1 LPSPHCSGKK
11 SVWDKAGFFLGILRL
26 GIGLIAACIY
36 LAAPADAQLRPGR
49 TETSLPE
56 QPPPQAKPVQAKPV
70 QKKPVQSKPA
80 QAKKSQAKQVPAKA
94 PVKKPAEPL
103 QLTPQATPQTKLAPN
118 ATSAPVMAL
127 PQASEPERRGLMHRP
142 DPFTPAQRI
151 TLAKIN
157 QTYNAAREMSGIF
170 TQVESNGS
178 ATSGRFFISKPG
190 RIRFVYDPP
199 SNLDIVAD
207 GTQLAIRD
215 KKLGTQD
222 VYQLWQ
228 TPLRYLLKENIDLL
242 EDARVVSILQDTN
255 VVTVSIDEDVAMT
268 QGRLTLYFS
277 ASDYKLQQWTVTDG
291 RGMETSVAVTKLEVN
306 KPNDQR
312 LFAL

>member
-1 LPSPHCSGKK
+1 
-11 SVWDKAGFFLGILRL
+11 LGTLRFCIVL
-26 GIGLIAACIY
+26 GAVFAAM
-36 LAAPADAQLRPGR
+36 AWHASAQGLRPGMV
-49 TETSLPE
+49 ETQELP
-56 QPPPQAKPVQAKPV
+56 QSD
-70 QKKPVQSKPA
+70 KKPAPAKPA
-80 QAKKSQAKQVPAKA
+80 QAKATQAKPVKAGTKPAKQA
-94 PVKKPAEPL
+94 QGKPPVAVKKPAGPM
-103 QLTPQATPQTKLAPN
+103 QLTPQAVHQTKAAPD
-118 ATSAPVMAL
+118 ATPAPAMVL
-127 PQASEPERRGLMHRP
+127 PQAAPEPERRGLLHRA
-142 DPFTPAQRI
+142 DPFTPAQRT

-157 QTYNAAREMSGIF
+157 QSYNAAREMSGIF
-170 TQVESNGS
+170 TQVESDGS

-242 EDARVVSILQDTN
+242 QDARVVSILQDTN

-268 QGRLTLYFS
+268 QGRLILYFS
-277 ASDYKLQQWTVTDG
+277 ASDYKLQQWTITDG
-291 RGMETSVAVTKLEVN
+291 RGMETSVAVAKMEIN

-312 LFAL
+312 LFALQ

>member
-1 LPSPHCSGKK
+1 LNI
-11 SVWDKAGFFLGILRL
+11 FRF
-26 GIGLIAACIY
+26 CIV
-36 LAAPADAQLRPGR
+36 LAALFALAALPVYAQGLRPGT
-49 TETSLPE
+49 TEKLE
-56 QPPPQAKPVQAKPV
+56 RQPSETKPVQAKPA
-70 QKKPVQSKPA
+70 QTKPA
-80 QAKKSQAKQVPAKA
+80 PVKAKSSQAKPPDKKSTMPA
-94 PVKKPAEPL
+94 PM
-103 QLTPQATPQTKLAPN
+103 QLTPHVTPQTKAAPN
-118 ATSAPVMAL
+118 ATVAPVMAL
-127 PQASEPERRGLMHRP
+127 PQAAPEPERRGLMHRP
-142 DPFTPAQRI
+142 DPFTPAQRT

-157 QTYNAAREMSGIF
+157 EVYNAAREMSGLF
-170 TQVESNGS
+170 TQVESDGR

-199 SNLDIVAD
+199 SSLDIVSD

-228 TPLRYLLKENIDLL
+228 TPLRYLLKEKIDLL

-255 VVTVSIDEDVAMT
+255 VLTVSIDEDVAMT

-277 ASDYKLQQWTVTDG
+277 ASDYKLQQWTITDG
-291 RGMETSVAVTKLEVN
+291 RGMETSVAVAKMEIN

-312 LFAL
+312 LFALQ